1 MSEII
6 LLDNIPSSSQAVN
19 QIIFYKNDS
28 NSQNKTIK
36 TKKNYSFPKFFNTTN
51 STQNIGKDNEIKR
64 GLKPL
69 NTFPPK

>member
-36 TKKNYSFPKFFNTTN
+36 TKKNIVFQSFL
-51 STQNIGKDNEIKR
+51 TQQIQ
-64 GLKPL
+64 LKISEK
-69 NTFPPK
+69 TMK